1 MAALIL
7 IIVIGVGSAYFLGHD
22 NPVEEMAEK
31 VIEQQTGIDI
41 DLTPSS
47 KENFK

>member
-41 DLTPSS
+41 DSTPSS
-47 KENFK
+47 KENSK

>member
-47 KENFK
+47 KENSK